1 LKLRN
6 RVSKAFPTFAVVL
19 LLWERHTNVSFE
31 TNEAE
36 FLCDVMFDKG
46 VGPLLLGSLTMI
58 IQAMRA
64 VIKRRSKART
74 RYGPT
79 AIDSILSNTLAR
91 IRMLL
96 KSVSHG
102 PVAFTP
108 ELIT

>member
-36 FLCDVMFDKG
+36 FLCDGNVMFDKG
-46 VGPLLLGSLTMI
+46 VGPLLLGSLTTI

-64 VIKRRSKART
+64 AIKRRSKART

-79 AIDSILSNTLAR
+79 AIDSAY
-91 IRMLL
+91 
-96 KSVSHG
+96 
-102 PVAFTP
+102 
-108 ELIT
+108 